1 MRIVDPLA
9 QSFYVEPE
17 SGIYV
22 TSVDLF
28 FYSKD
33 DTLPITIQLR
43 PMQLGVPTQEVYPF
57 SEVVL
62 DPVDVQI
69 SDSSAVPTKVTFSSP
84 VYLTGGKFHSIVL
97 LTNSNNYNVWISRIG
112 EFDVQ
117 TAKAPESQQV
127 LVSKQPLSGGLFKS
141 QNADTWTEDGYEDLK
156 FNLYRAEFTQR
167 FGSINFYNAE
177 LGVGNDQI
185 PTLLPNSL
193 EMTSKTIRVGLGTT
207 VQDSGLQFGNTIVQL
222 GSNATGNYV
231 GAAGSATGTLSIT
244 NSGIGYTPSSGQL
257 TYTGVALTSIT
268 GNGRDA
274 TANITINNGVAI
286 AATINAGGY
295 GYSAG
300 DVLSAIQIG
309 SQTLGRNL
317 RLSLVGIAGTNE
329 IVINN
334 VQGDFQTGAG
344 KTIQYINSLGITT
357 TLNNSIGGGVLIP
370 ADGIRTISDGLHI
383 KVNHK
388 NHGMHALENSVVI
401 NNVRSD
407 IRETLLTSDYSST
420 ATTEI
425 LVNDTTNFGT
435 FENVGVGS
443 TNPGYVLIGQEII
456 SYEGTTATSL
466 TNITRQIDQTSS
478 ASYSAGSAVMKYEL
492 NGISLRRI
500 NKTHT
505 LQDATVSDPIGLDY
519 YNIKINTSQDGKTDA
534 LPNGQVD
541 RSVGTSFPKLY
552 TNQTKST
559 GGSQITATQNIQY
572 EIIKPIVQTQSLT
585 GTTLKSKVRT
595 VSGTSVDGSETSFV
609 DKGFEEISLNA
620 NNFFDSPRLVC
631 SEQNE
636 SALLSALPGNKSFTL
651 TFDLATT
658 NPYLSPMIDMDRAGM
673 IFVSNRI
680 DNRISDY
687 AADERVASLENDP
700 SSFVYATKS
709 IGLEAPATSIRVIV
723 AAYVNTSSDLRALY
737 SIQSDPNDNPI
748 FYPFPGY
755 NNKNNLG
762 QTIDDSLSDGTSDLK
777 VVKTDTLGFDT
788 DDLEFKDY
796 EFSVDN
802 LAEFRYF
809 SIKLIGSSTN
819 QSFPPRIR
827 DLRVIALAWY
837 GLL

>member
-1 MRIVDPLA
+1 MRIIDPLA
-9 QSFYVEPE
+9 QSFYVEPDT
-17 SGIYV
+17 GIYA
-22 TSVDLF
+22 TSVDLYF
-28 FYSKD
+28 FSKD
-33 DTLPITIQLR
+33 ATLPVTVQLR
-43 PMQLGVPTQEVYPF
+43 PMELGVPTQQVYPF

-62 DPVDVQI
+62 DPANIQTSNDASI
-69 SDSSAVPTKVTFSSP
+69 ATRVTFNSP
-84 VYLTGGKFHSIVL
+84 VYLAGGKFHSIVL
-97 LTNSNNYNVWISRIG
+97 LSNSNDYNVWISRLG
-112 EFDVQ
+112 EVDIQ
-117 TAKAPESQQV
+117 TANAPESQQI

-156 FNLYRAEFTQR
+156 FNLYRANFTQT

-231 GAAGSATGTLSIT
+231 GSAGSATGTLSIT

-268 GNGRDA
+268 GDGRDA

-295 GYSAG
+295 GYSEG
-300 DVLSAIQIG
+300 DVLSVTQIG

-334 VQGDFQTGAG
+334 VQGDFQTGVG
-344 KTIQYINSLGITT
+344 NTIQYINSLGITT
-357 TLNNSIGGGVLIP
+357 DLNSSIGGGVLIP
-370 ADGIRTISDGLHI
+370 TDGIRTISDGLHI

-388 NHGMHALENSVVI
+388 NHGMHASENRVVI
-401 NNVRSD
+401 SNVRSD
-407 IRETLLTSDYSST
+407 VKEVKLTSDYSKT

-425 LVNDTTNFGT
+425 FISDTTNFGT

-466 TNITRQIDQTSS
+466 TDITRQIDQTAA
-478 ASYSAGSAVMKYEL
+478 ASYNTGSSVMKYEL
-492 NGISLRRI
+492 NSLSLRRI
-500 NKTHT
+500 NKSHT
-505 LQDATVSDPIGLDY
+505 LQDATVTDPIGLDY
-519 YNIKINTSQDGKTDA
+519 YNIKIDTSQNGKTDP

-552 TNQTKST
+552 TKETKST
-559 GGSQITATQNIQY
+559 GGSQIKATQNIQY
-572 EIIKPIVQTQSLT
+572 EIIKPLVQTQSLT
-585 GTTLKSKVRT
+585 GTTLKSRVRT
-595 VSGTSVDGSETSFV
+595 VTGTSVDGSEISFQ

-620 NNFFDSPRLVC
+620 NNFLNSPRIVC
-631 SEQNE
+631 SEENE
-636 SALLSALPGNKSFTL
+636 NNLLTSLPGNKSFTL

-658 NPYLSPMIDMDRAGM
+658 DSYLSPMIDMDRAGM
-673 IFVSNRI
+673 IFISNRV
-680 DNRISDY
+680 NNKISDY
-687 AADERVASLENDP
+687 TTDDRIASLENDP

-709 IGLEAPATSIRVIV
+709 IGLEAPATSIKIIV

-737 SIQSDPNDNPI
+737 SIQADPNEDPI

-755 NNKNNLG
+755 NNRNNLG
-762 QTIDDSLSDGTSDLK
+762 QTIDESLSDGTSDIK
-777 VVKTDTLGFDT
+777 VAKTDTLGFDT
-788 DDLEFKDY
+788 DDLVFKDY
-796 EFSVDN
+796 EFTVDN

-819 QSFPPRIR
+819 QAFPPRLR
-827 DLRVIALAWY
+827 DLRVIAVA
-837 GLL
+837 

>member
-1 MRIVDPLA
+1 MRIIDPLA

-33 DTLPITIQLR
+33 DILPITIQLR
-43 PMQLGVPTQEVYPF
+43 PMQLGIPTQEVYPF

-62 DPVDVQI
+62 DPSDVQT
-69 SDSSAVPTKVTFSSP
+69 SDSSAVPTRVTFNSP
-84 VYLTGGKFHSIVL
+84 VYLAGGKFHSLVL
-97 LTNSNNYNVWISRIG
+97 LTNSDNYNVWISRLG

-156 FNLYRAEFTQR
+156 FNLYRAEFTQN
-167 FGSINFYNAE
+167 FGSVNFYNSE

-185 PTLLPNSL
+185 PTLLSNSL

-207 VQDSGLQFGNTIVQL
+207 VQDSGLRFGNTIIQL

-257 TYTGVALTSIT
+257 TYTGVALTSVT
-268 GNGRDA
+268 GNGRDG

-286 AATINAGGY
+286 AATINSGGY
-295 GYSAG
+295 GYSEG
-300 DVLSAIQIG
+300 DVLSVTQIG

-344 KTIQYINSLGITT
+344 KTIQYVNSSGITT
-357 TLNNSIGGGVLIP
+357 SLNASIGGGVLIP

-388 NHGMHALENSVVI
+388 NHGMHALENSVI
-401 NNVRSD
+401 ISNVRSD
-407 IRETLLTSDYSST
+407 IKEVTLTSDYSKT

-425 LVNDTTNFGT
+425 LVNNTTNFST

-478 ASYSAGSAVMKYEL
+478 ASYTAGSAVMKYEL

-500 NKTHT
+500 NKSHT
-505 LQDATVSDPIGLDY
+505 LQDATVSDPIGFDY
-519 YNIKINTSQDGKTDA
+519 YNVKIDTSQDGKTDA

-552 TNQTKST
+552 INQTKST
-559 GGSQITATQNIQY
+559 GGADIKATQNIQY
-572 EIIKPIVQTQSLT
+572 EIIKPVVQTQSLT
-585 GTTLKSKVRT
+585 GTTLKSRVRT
-595 VSGTSVDGSETSFV
+595 VSGTSVDGSEISFV
-609 DKGFEEISLNA
+609 DKGFQEISLNS

-636 SALLSALPGNKSFTL
+636 NNLLSALPGNKSFTL
-651 TFDLATT
+651 SFDLATT

-680 DNRISDY
+680 NSRISDY
-687 AADERVASLENDP
+687 ATDERVASLENDP

-709 IGLEAPATSIRVIV
+709 IGLEAPATSIRLIV

-737 SIQSDPNDNPI
+737 SIQNDPNEDPI

-755 NNKNNLG
+755 SNVNNLG
-762 QTIDDSLSDGTSDLK
+762 QTIDDSLSDGTSNTK
-777 VVKTDTLGFDT
+777 VPKTDTLGFDT

-796 EFSVDN
+796 EFAVDN

-827 DLRVIALAWY
+827 DLRVIALA
-837 GLL
+837 

>member
-1 MRIVDPLA
+1 MRILDPLA

-17 SGIYV
+17 TGIYA
-22 TSVDLF
+22 TSVDLYF
-28 FYSKD
+28 FSKD
-33 DTLPITIQLR
+33 DNLPVTIQLR
-43 PMQLGVPTQEVYPF
+43 PMELGLPTQQVYPF

-62 DPVDVQI
+62 NPSDVQI
-69 SDSSAVPTKVTFSSP
+69 SDDSSVPTRVTFDSP
-84 VYLTGGKFHSIVL
+84 IYLAGGKFHSIVIL
-97 LTNSNNYNVWISRIG
+97 SNSNEYNVWISRLG
-112 EFDVQ
+112 EVDIQ
-117 TAKAPESQQV
+117 TANAPESQQI

-156 FNLYRAEFTQR
+156 FNLYRAEFTES
-167 FGSINFYNAE
+167 FGSINFYNSE

-185 PTLLPNSL
+185 PTLVPNSL

-207 VQDSGLQFGNTIVQL
+207 VQDSGLQFGNTIIQL
-222 GSNATGNYV
+222 GSNASGNYV

-257 TYTGVALTSIT
+257 TYTGVNLTTVT

-274 TANITINNGVAI
+274 TANITIDNGVAI
-286 AATINAGGY
+286 AATINSGGY
-295 GYSAG
+295 GYSEG
-300 DVLSAIQIG
+300 DVLSVNQIG
-309 SQTLGRNL
+309 SETLGRNL

-329 IVINN
+329 LVINN

-344 KTIQYINSLGITT
+344 KTVQYINSSGITT
-357 TLNNSIGGGVLIP
+357 DLNASIGGGVLVP
-370 ADGIRTISDGLHI
+370 TDGIRTISDGLHI

-388 NHGMHALENSVVI
+388 NHGMHANENSVFI
-401 NNVRSD
+401 SNVRSD
-407 IRETLLTSDYSST
+407 VRDVVLTSDYSKT
-420 ATTEI
+420 DTTEI
-425 LVNDTTNFGT
+425 FVSDTSNFNS

-478 ASYSAGSAVMKYEL
+478 ASYSSGSSVMKYEL

-500 NKTHT
+500 NKSHS
-505 LQDATVSDPIGLDY
+505 LQNTTVSDPIGLDY
-519 YNIKINTSQDGKTDA
+519 YNIKVDTSQDGKTDP

-552 TNQTKST
+552 INETKST
-559 GGSQITATQNIQY
+559 GGSKIKATQNIQY

-585 GTTLKSKVRT
+585 GTTLKSRVRT
-595 VSGTSVDGSETSFV
+595 VTGTSVDGSETSFQ
-609 DKGFEEISLNA
+609 DNGFEEISLNS
-620 NNFFDSPRLVC
+620 NNYLNSSRLVC
-631 SEQNE
+631 SEENE
-636 SALLSALPGNKSFTL
+636 NNLLSSLPGNKSFTL

-658 NPYLSPMIDMDRAGM
+658 DTHLSPMIDMDRAGM

-680 DNRISDY
+680 NSKITDY
-687 AADERVASLENDP
+687 ATDERVASLENDP
-700 SSFVYATKS
+700 SAFVYATKS
-709 IGLEAPATSIRVIV
+709 IGLEAPATSIRIIV
-723 AAYVNTSSDLRALY
+723 AAYVNTSSDFRALY
-737 SIQSDPNDNPI
+737 SIQSDPNEDPI

-762 QTIDDSLSDGTSDLK
+762 QTIDDSLSDGTSDIK
-777 VVKTDTLGFDT
+777 VAKTDTLGFET
-788 DDLEFKDY
+788 NDLEYKDY

-809 SIKLIGSSTN
+809 SIKLIGTSTN
-819 QSFPPRIR
+819 QAFPPRIR
-827 DLRVIALAWY
+827 DLRVIALA
-837 GLL
+837 